1 LEKADGDSPDSS
13 GFWVGIRVEGH
24 VMYSGTLIEDL
35 MAAVE
40 RAEKS
45 AELHGALGDVA
56 SGLFGLQAGQEN
68 QAEQFLAGAA

>member
-1 LEKADGDSPDSS
+1 
-13 GFWVGIRVEGH
+13 
-24 VMYSGTLIEDL
+24 MYSGTLIEDL

-45 AELHGALGDVA
+45 AELHGARGDVA
-56 SGLFGLQAGQEN
+56 LGLFGLQAGQEN